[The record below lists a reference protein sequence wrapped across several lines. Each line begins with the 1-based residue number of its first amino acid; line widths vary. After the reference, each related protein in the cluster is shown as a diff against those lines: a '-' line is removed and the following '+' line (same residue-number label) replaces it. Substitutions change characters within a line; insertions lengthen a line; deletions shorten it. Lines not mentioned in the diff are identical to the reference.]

1 MPAKKSQETKKQEK
15 PTEPKVETHKA
26 EAKPKVEKPKTE
38 AKPKPEAKPKV
49 EKPKTEVK
57 PKTEAKPKTEE
68 KPKEPTKKATK
79 VISKDKKGKKAK
91 KIILKF
97 TIDSTAPVDD
107 GIMDAASFE
116 KFLHDRIKV
125 NGKAGNLGDVVTI
138 KRDKA
143 KVHISA
149 QAPFSKRYLKYLTK
163 KFLKKHQLR
172 DWLHVI
178 AANKNTYE
186 LRYFNIHD
194 QEEEEE
200 EAKTENK

>member
-1 MPAKKSQETKKQEK
+1 MLKQQ
-15 PTEPKVETHKA
+15 
-26 EAKPKVEKPKTE
+26 
-38 AKPKPEAKPKV
+38 
-49 EKPKTEVK
+49 
-57 PKTEAKPKTEE
+57 
-68 KPKEPTKKATK
+68 

-91 KIILKF
+91 KVILKF

-125 NGKAGNLGDVVTI
+125 NGKAGNLGDVVNI

-143 KVHISA
+143 KIHISA

-163 KFLKKHQLR
+163 KFLKKQQLR

-200 EAKTENK
+200 EAKTEK